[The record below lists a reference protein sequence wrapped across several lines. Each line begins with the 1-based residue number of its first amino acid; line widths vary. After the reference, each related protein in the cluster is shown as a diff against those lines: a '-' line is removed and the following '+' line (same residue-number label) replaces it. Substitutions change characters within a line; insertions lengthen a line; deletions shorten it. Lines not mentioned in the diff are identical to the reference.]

1 MFHAIEHLMESG
13 VRFVT
18 VWGFSTDNW
27 KRQED
32 EISSLF
38 KLVDIWIRKNA
49 DWAQAHKIKLR
60 YIGRLQEL
68 PDNLQEVI
76 QKAVTLT
83 ENNDRLV
90 LNLAF
95 NYSGRTEIIDAVN
108 KLIAE
113 HRQIK
118 LTKIALVITCIP
130 MVRRMSTWSSGP
142 QGNTVSLTSCCGRLL
157 TVNSTSLPFIGRISI
172 LKNWIKPLPPTANGK
187 EDWAETCEYPKRIP
201 DVVLY

>member
-76 QKAVTLT
+76 QKAVTSRKIMIGWFSIWLSIT
-83 ENNDRLV
+83 P
-90 LNLAF
+90 
-95 NYSGRTEIIDAVN
+95 
-108 KLIAE
+108 AE
-113 HRQIK
+113 RK
-118 LTKIALVITCIP
+118 
-130 MVRRMSTWSSGP
+130 
-142 QGNTVSLTSCCGRLL
+142 SLTL
-157 TVNSTSLPFIGRISI
+157 
-172 LKNWIKPLPPTANGK
+172 
-187 EDWAETCEYPKRIP
+187 
-201 DVVLY
+201 